1 MAIKSI
7 LTRQEDFTGEF
18 PVTSR
23 TSALWRFNERT
34 PNENLQLMDSSGH
47 GRHFTISGWSGT
59 SANLIAGRF
68 GRYFR
73 QNIVNPTSEKT
84 HLIAENDGTFCKR
97 SIIRYIDKKTGAAFR
112 LLWFLYD

>member
-7 LTRQEDFTGEF
+7 LTSQEDFTGEF

-23 TSALWRFNERT
+23 TSALWRFNEKT
-34 PNENLQLMDSSGH
+34 PDENLQLMDSSGH

-84 HLIAENDGTFCKR
+84 HLIAENDGSFFSNDCCNYPR
-97 SIIRYIDKKTGAAFR
+97 QCFN
-112 LLWFLYD
+112 